1 MTVCGYQKCLKYVVK
16 IAFNN
21 GWMPRNPFAL
31 YSYTALN
38 PDRSFLTEEELHRM
52 MTTRLRYKSQD
63 FNRDMFLFSCF
74 TGICYADMSALTYDQ
89 LEQDTNGDWWIS
101 GNCQK
106 TETKYV
112 SRCCPIFC
120 SFWISIEVW
129 QAIALFFK
137 FRPSIPST
145 TVLKILPVN
154 AA

>member
-31 YSYTALN
+31 YSYTVLN

-112 SRCCPIFC
+112 VSLLPYP
-120 SFWISIEVW
+120 
-129 QAIALFFK
+129 LF
-137 FRPSIPST
+137 
-145 TVLKILPVN
+145 ILDKYRGLAGN
-154 AA
+154 RSLF